1 MTRLIR
7 LYPSGFRDAYGDEV
21 AAVYHEMTAG
31 AGRVERGREAFGL
44 VVHAL
49 RLRAGLGSGRPAG
62 RLCGAAAPLVLAAS
76 AAYAGLEL
84 ADLAAY
90 ATAVRAEGR
99 PPAFFAGDMARAA
112 AAAALVV
119 SAVLA
124 LAGRWAAG
132 RLWAAAAQALCG
144 VLVLAV
150 DGATP
155 DGIAT
160 GGAGLLA
167 AALLAACPPEVFPV
181 RRARL
186 LAGAAG
192 AAVWLPLTALALDRL
207 PVSTDYAVWPFL
219 VLGWAGGLTA
229 REYGG
234 GARLAVASG
243 ATAAVPFAADA
254 GLAWRSPLAP
264 LAALLLLAVVASVA
278 SAAGRGGAPVS
289 AGRV

>member
-7 LYPSGFRDAYGDEV
+7 LYPPGFREAYGDEV
-21 AAVYHEMTAG
+21 AAVYHEVIAG
-31 AGRVERGREAFGL
+31 AGRVGRGREALGL
-44 VVHAL
+44 VAHAL
-49 RLRAGLGSGRPAG
+49 RLRAGLGPGRPAG
-62 RLCGAAAPLVLAAS
+62 RLCGVAGPLVLAAS

-84 ADLAAY
+84 SDLAAY

-99 PPAFFAGDMARAA
+99 PPAFFAGDTARAA

-119 SAVLA
+119 SAVMA
-124 LAGRWAAG
+124 LVGRWAAG

-144 VLVLAV
+144 VLVLTL

-155 DGIAT
+155 DAIVT

-167 AALLAACPPEVFPV
+167 AALLAACPPEVFPA
-181 RRARL
+181 RRARI

-219 VLGWAGGLTA
+219 VLGWAGGLVA

-234 GARLAVASG
+234 GVRLAVATGVS
-243 ATAAVPFAADA
+243 AAVPFAADTW
-254 GLAWRSPLAP
+254 LAWRSPVAP
-264 LAALLLLAVVASVA
+264 LAALLLLAVVASLA
-278 SAAGRGGAPVS
+278 SAVGRGGIPVS